1 MCASAREEAFFAKS
15 RVKIFLGRRGRE
27 GEGGRVRGVVV
38 FLTTCRVVSC
48 GKRRDN
54 GGRE

>member
-15 RVKIFLGRRGRE
+15 RVKDFSGQERE

-38 FLTTCRVVSC
+38 FLATCRVVSC